1 MKSEKLIVII
11 FTILALFTV
20 VMMVVKNF
28 NFSLIEWL
36 VIISVVLIIIILL
49 LLYGKRITNVLR
61 GNGIAY
67 VGIILAFG
75 GMILLL
81 SRVMGWI

>member
-1 MKSEKLIVII
+1 MKSEKLIVIF

-20 VMMVVKNF
+20 VMMIVKNF

-36 VIISVVLIIIILL
+36 VIISIVLIIIIIF
-49 LLYGKRITNVLR
+49 LLYGKRIINVLR

-67 VGIILAFG
+67 VGIILAFV